1 MINIIRP
8 QEIEPWQK
16 PLLFNDALWL
26 GNVQSQSERY
36 LKIFSQN
43 KKPTKGLSYNIKK
56 LYAKNKR
63 HQFNTWKR
71 IIDTHKA
78 ENRYIK
84 LSQCFQVSRT
94 EIRCIKIK
102 SHIVQNTPGRG
113 RKYKIS
119 KTLERKL
126 VRNVS
131 KDPRTTSETM
141 VQHLARCSLKG
152 DTD

>member
-1 MINIIRP
+1 MP
-8 QEIEPWQK
+8 K
-16 PLLFNDALWL
+16 
-26 GNVQSQSERY
+26 
-36 LKIFSQN
+36 
-43 KKPTKGLSYNIKK
+43 TKDISSDS
-56 LYAKNKR
+56 R
-63 HQFNTWKR
+63 KR
-71 IIDTHKA
+71 IVDTHKA
-78 ENRYIK
+78 ENGYIK

-94 EIRCIKIK
+94 EIRGIKIK

-141 VQHLARCSLKG
+141 VHDLAHCSLK
-152 DTD
+152 DDNV

>member
-1 MINIIRP
+1 MP
-8 QEIEPWQK
+8 K
-16 PLLFNDALWL
+16 
-26 GNVQSQSERY
+26 
-36 LKIFSQN
+36 
-43 KKPTKGLSYNIKK
+43 TKDISLDSR
-56 LYAKNKR
+56 KR
-63 HQFNTWKR
+63 VV
-71 IIDTHKA
+71 DTHKA

-141 VQHLARCSLKG
+141 VQHLAHCSLK
-152 DTD
+152 DNND